1 MQEVMQGRTAIVIAH
16 RLGTVKHLDR
26 LVVLEN
32 GKIIEDGDHKELMKQ
47 KRQYYKMVE
56 LQS

>member
-1 MQEVMQGRTAIVIAH
+1 VIAH
-16 RLGTVKHLDR
+16 RLQTVKHADR
-26 LVVLEN
+26 IIYLEA
-32 GKIIEDGDHKELMKQ
+32 GQIVEDGTHKELMKQ